1 MTNDTQNAGNV
12 VLIRGACLWI
22 LMALLLAWTLVGLYN
37 QIGFLEAIFPGKS
50 TRVLQAHIDFLLM
63 SALIFGFYAAK
74 VGLPWHV
81 RWAMVV
87 GAFTNSSLFLMYAMF
102 PVLDP
107 AMEAY
112 KPGGFWFQLFNI
124 YLYSSLI
131 VTSYGFGKAAV
142 LVFRNSLATPREQK
156 NCKRCG
162 RNLA

>member
-63 SALIFGFYAAK
+63 SALIFGFYAAR

-112 KPGGFWFQLFNI
+112 KPSGFWFQLFNI

>member
-1 MTNDTQNAGNV
+1 MTNEKQYNGNV

-22 LMALLLAWTLVGLYN
+22 LMALVLAWSLVGLYN
-37 QIGFLEAIFPGKS
+37 QIGIMQAIFPGDT

-63 SALIFGFYAAK
+63 SALILGFYAAR

-81 RWAMVV
+81 RWAMVI

-107 AMEAY
+107 AAEIY
-112 KPGGFWFQLFNI
+112 SPEGFWFGLFNM
-124 YLYSSLI
+124 YLYASLI
-131 VTSYGFGKAAV
+131 LTSYGFGKAAV
-142 LVFRNSLATPREQK
+142 LVLRRSMQSETEQQ

-162 RNLA
+162 RELK

>member
-1 MTNDTQNAGNV
+1 MTNDTQHAGNV

-37 QIGFLEAIFPGKS
+37 QIGFLEAVFPGKS

-63 SALIFGFYAAK
+63 SALIFGVYAAR

-112 KPGGFWFQLFNI
+112 KPEGFWFQLFNI
-124 YLYSSLI
+124 YLYSSLL
-131 VTSYGFGKAAV
+131 VTSYGFGKGAV
-142 LVFRNSLATPREQK
+142 LVFRHSLATPPEQK

>member
-1 MTNDTQNAGNV
+1 MTNDTQHAGNV

-37 QIGFLEAIFPGKS
+37 QIGFLEAVFPGKS

-63 SALIFGFYAAK
+63 SALIFGFYAAR

-112 KPGGFWFQLFNI
+112 KPAGFWFQLFNI
-124 YLYSSLI
+124 YLYSSLL
-131 VTSYGFGKAAV
+131 VTSYGFGKGAV
-142 LVFRNSLATPREQK
+142 LVLRHSLATPPEQK